1 MQNNQGTI
9 DILNNLIEICKDGEE
24 GFFKSAEI
32 TKDLKIQAFLYQRSN
47 EAKVGICEL
56 QSLVR
61 DLGGVAA
68 SSSSM
73 GGYIHR
79 KWIDLKISIMM
90 DDSLAILDELYRIGE
105 IAQIAF
111 RSSLSQELSPQAVLV
126 VLRQLDN
133 IEKNQEKIRHL
144 HDVTNTEGES
154 IV

>member
-1 MQNNQGTI
+1 MQNYQGTI

-111 RSSLSQELSPQAVLV
+111 RSALSQELSPRAVLV